1 MSRMKWDQIG
11 ERLFETG
18 LDHGVLFPMGNN
30 GKYAKGVPWNGLSA
44 VNETPSGGEP
54 NAVWADNIKYLNL
67 MSAED
72 FGATVEAYTYPPEFE
87 ECDGSAEVAPG
98 VTIGQQNRKMFGL
111 SYRTLIGNDVV
122 GQNYGY
128 KLHLVYGAQASPSEK
143 NRQTVNDSPE
153 ATAMSWS
160 MTTTPVNVPGYK
172 ATAHM
177 LNEFVE
183 KVVVHERVSVGR
195 YKRKQRVDVYFNFIG
210 LVELPTEPED
220 EPPAAVEP
228 PQERYVA
235 VNTSFAPLGEYLSQ
249 QTEDSVTLSFAD
261 VERVIGKPLC
271 KSAFKFYSYWYP
283 GSNRPISNVIY
294 NAGFDVDRVDL
305 KNQLLYLIRA
315 I

>member
-111 SYRTLIGNDVV
+111 SYRTLIGNE
-122 GQNYGY
+122 
-128 KLHLVYGAQASPSEK
+128 APSGL
-143 NRQTVNDSPE
+143 RG
-153 ATAMSWS
+153 
-160 MTTTPVNVPGYK
+160 PG
-172 ATAHM
+172 
-177 LNEFVE
+177 
-183 KVVVHERVSVGR
+183 VSLR
-195 YKRKQRVDVYFNFIG
+195 
-210 LVELPTEPED
+210 E
-220 EPPAAVEP
+220 EPPDRQRQP
-228 PQERYVA
+228 RGHRYELV
-235 VNTSFAPLGEYLSQ
+235 SDHHPCG
-249 QTEDSVTLSFAD
+249 
-261 VERVIGKPLC
+261 
-271 KSAFKFYSYWYP
+271 
-283 GSNRPISNVIY
+283 RP
-294 NAGFDVDRVDL
+294 RL
-305 KNQLLYLIRA
+305 
-315 I
+315 

>member
-18 LDHGVLFPMGNN
+18 LDHGVLFPMGND

-72 FGATVEAYTYPPEFE
+72 FGATVEAFTYPPEFE

-98 VTIGQQNRKMFGL
+98 VTIGQQVRKMFGL

-153 ATAMSWS
+153 ATAH
-160 MTTTPVNVPGYK
+160 MTIDSTKTNK
-172 ATAHM
+172 AKLAAFEDIIYGKDADGDNAAIESRLPM
-177 LNEFVE
+177 PEEVIEFFKEV
-183 KVVVHERVSVGR
+183 
-195 YKRKQRVDVYFNFIG
+195 
-210 LVELPTEPED
+210 
-220 EPPAAVEP
+220 PPA
-228 PQERYVA
+228 
-235 VNTSFAPLGEYLSQ
+235 G
-249 QTEDSVTLSFAD
+249 
-261 VERVIGKPLC
+261 
-271 KSAFKFYSYWYP
+271 
-283 GSNRPISNVIY
+283 
-294 NAGFDVDRVDL
+294 
-305 KNQLLYLIRA
+305 
-315 I
+315 

>member
-18 LDHGVLFPMGNN
+18 LDHGVLFPMGND

-72 FGATVEAYTYPPEFE
+72 FGATVEAFTYPPEFE

-98 VTIGQQNRKMFGL
+98 VTIGQQVRKMFGL

-153 ATAMSWS
+153 AS
-160 MTTTPVNVPGYK
+160 
-172 ATAHM
+172 
-177 LNEFVE
+177 
-183 KVVVHERVSVGR
+183 RGR
-195 YKRKQRVDVYFNFIG
+195 PRLQGHRSHDHR
-210 LVELPTEPED
+210 LHQD
-220 EPPAAVEP
+220 
-228 PQERYVA
+228 
-235 VNTSFAPLGEYLSQ
+235 Q
-249 QTEDSVTLSFAD
+249 Q
-261 VERVIGKPLC
+261 GQ
-271 KSAFKFYSYWYP
+271 
-283 GSNRPISNVIY
+283 
-294 NAGFDVDRVDL
+294 AGRFRGHHL
-305 KNQLLYLIRA
+305 WQGCRWR
-315 I
+315 